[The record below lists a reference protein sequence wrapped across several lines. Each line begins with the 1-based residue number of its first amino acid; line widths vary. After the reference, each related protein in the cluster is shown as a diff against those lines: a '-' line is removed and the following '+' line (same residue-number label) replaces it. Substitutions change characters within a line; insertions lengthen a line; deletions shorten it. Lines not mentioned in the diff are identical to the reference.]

1 MCSSRGYE
9 IIKSLR
15 EKQWLRLFE
24 MSLSCFGLWECF
36 QMLVTILTVAFNA
49 EMTIAKTMESVL
61 NQTYSDIEYIVIDGA
76 SKDKT
81 VEVAKKYQKMFD
93 DAPGRTLTIIS
104 EPDKGMYDG
113 LNKGARLAHGEL
125 VGQINADDWYEPD
138 AVETMVRL
146 FEKERYDAAWG
157 SIRIKKKTGDMIKH
171 AHIGKL
177 WTTSGWCH
185 PGMFS
190 RREILLEFPYALESM
205 YDDFDYI
212 TAVHQAGKKVITIDK
227 VVSNFAFGDGG
238 QSTKKSLK
246 EVKRRVGITYGI
258 YKKYGMSKGYWLYRW
273 AYEMAKYLVG

>member
-1 MCSSRGYE
+1 
-9 IIKSLR
+9 
-15 EKQWLRLFE
+15 
-24 MSLSCFGLWECF
+24 
-36 QMLVTILTVAFNA
+36 MLVTILTVAFNA
-49 EMTIAKTMESVL
+49 EATIAKTMESVL
-61 NQTYSDIEYIVIDGA
+61 NQTYDDIEYIVIDGA

-81 VEVAKKYQKMFD
+81 VEVARKYQKAFD
-93 DAPGRTLTIIS
+93 VAPGRKLIVVS

-113 LNKGARLAHGEL
+113 LNKGARMAHGEL
-125 VGQINADDWYEPD
+125 VGQINADDWYELD
-138 AVETMVRL
+138 AVETMVDL
-146 FEKERYDAAWG
+146 YKKEKYDAAWG

-190 RREILLEFPYALESM
+190 RREILLQFPYAMESM

-212 TAVHQAGKKVITIDK
+212 TAVRQAGKKIITIDK
-227 VVSNFAFGDGG
+227 IVSNFAFGDGG
-238 QSTKKSLK
+238 QSTKKSLS

-273 AYEMAKYLVG
+273 AYEVAKYLVG